1 MVDVAPVKPVGRDA
15 DNPCMHKGLT
25 AVLVAVTVAAGALA
39 APAGA
44 QDLPTEEPV
53 NPEAVRVAVKL
64 YRNRERLEDVG
75 RRLADAQARLVA
87 AEASLAETQARIDEV
102 QARVDELRTA
112 LHGRAAQVYQSRGGD
127 LGTYLQI
134 EHVQDLLVGERYT
147 NAAAGDGARR
157 LRELA
162 AAQEKLAAEK
172 ALRDAA
178 RAAIANEHAT
188 LDGLRM
194 DLEAASA
201 RDAEL
206 LDRLGAV
213 TVMGDAQVSAA
224 QLAGW
229 FVSQGGR
236 RVVDGM
242 PIEELAQIYI
252 EEGSAEHVRADVAF
266 AQSVL
271 ETGSFG
277 HTNGNNYAGIGNC
290 DSCGGVGIAFPTPRD
305 GVRAQIQHLRNYA
318 DPTSRAGRLVNPPV
332 PQLYGM
338 DPATAVGAFDGFFAK
353 GSAPIWNVMGNGNWA
368 TDPFYAGKVLGIFG
382 AILDWAARNPG

>member
-1 MVDVAPVKPVGRDA
+1 MR
-15 DNPCMHKGLT
+15 KGLA
-25 AVLVAVTVAAGALA
+25 AVLVAVTFVGVVGLA

-44 QDLPTEEPV
+44 QELPTEEPV
-53 NPEAVRVAVKL
+53 NPEAVRVAVEL
-64 YRNRERLEDVG
+64 YRNRERLETVG
-75 RRLADAQARLVA
+75 RQLADAQARLAA
-87 AEASLAETQARIDEV
+87 AEASLAETQTRIDAV
-102 QARVDELRTA
+102 QAKVDALKEA
-112 LHGRAAQVYQSRGGD
+112 LHGRAAQVYQNRGGD

-157 LRELA
+157 LKELA
-162 AAQEKLAAEK
+162 VAQEQLAGEK

-188 LDGLRM
+188 LDGLRVE
-194 DLEAASA
+194 LEAASA
-201 RDAEL
+201 RDVEL

-229 FVSQGGR
+229 FVAQGGR
-236 RVVDGM
+236 RVVDGT

-252 EEGSAEHVRADVAF
+252 EEGAAEHVRADVAF

-318 DPTSRAGRLVNPPV
+318 DPTSRAERLVNPPV
-332 PQLYGM
+332 PQLYGL
-338 DPATAVGAFDGFFAK
+338 DPGAAIGSFDGFFAK

-368 TDPFYAGKVLGIFG
+368 TDPFYAGKVLGTFG
-382 AILDWAARNPG
+382 SILDWAARNP

>member
-1 MVDVAPVKPVGRDA
+1 MR
-15 DNPCMHKGLT
+15 KGLT
-25 AVLVAVTVAAGALA
+25 AVLVAATFVGTVALA
-39 APAGA
+39 PRSAA
-44 QDLPTEEPV
+44 QELPTEEPV
-53 NPEAVRVAVKL
+53 NPEAVRVAVEL
-64 YRNRERLEDVG
+64 YRNRERLETVG
-75 RRLADAQARLVA
+75 RQLADAQARLAA

-102 QARVDELRTA
+102 QAKVDALEDA

-127 LGTYLQI
+127 LGMYLQI

-157 LRELA
+157 LKELA
-162 AAQEKLAAEK
+162 VAQAQLAGEK

-188 LDGLRM
+188 LDGLRVE
-194 DLEAASA
+194 LETASA

-229 FVSQGGR
+229 FVAQGGR
-236 RVVDGM
+236 RVVDGT
-242 PIEELAQIYI
+242 PIEELAQIYV
-252 EEGSAEHVRADVAF
+252 EEGTVAHVRADVAF

-305 GVRAQIQHLRNYA
+305 GVRAQMQHLRNYA
-318 DPTSRAGRLVNPPV
+318 DITSRADRLGNPPV
-332 PQLYGM
+332 PQLYGL
-338 DPATAVGAFDGFFAK
+338 DPGAAVASFDGFFAK

-382 AILDWAARNPG
+382 QILDWSARNPG